1 MHRTVTL
8 VCASGGQ
15 TKEKRDVA
23 LECVITESEQA
34 SVKRTQWQQT
44 QPLQFRVG
52 DQRARSM
59 QQPAGRQWCRHRPR
73 YLPLQWRSF
82 LPTLCQAPS
91 CCEPVQTLI
100 TTHEVQVSAV
110 FTFINRY
117 GDNRHSPCC
126 LSTLYLLVSDSVFF
140 PFNLLKMY
148 LFRSPSATIS

>member
-15 TKEKRDVA
+15 TKEKRTLPWNVSSRSQSRRQLKEHSD
-23 LECVITESEQA
+23 S
-34 SVKRTQWQQT
+34 KP

-117 GDNRHSPCC
+117 GDNCHSPCC
-126 LSTLYLLVSDSVFF
+126 LFTLYLLVSDSVFF
-140 PFNLLKMY
+140 PFSLLKMD
-148 LFRSPSATIS
+148 LFRSSGATIS